1 MIDDLVDTYPMPDLV
16 DTDPLPDPIDP
27 ELSPMVRPEPFSA
40 RFQRLESFIHMNGLV
55 SQLTAE
61 VGQLNDNDRDVR
73 PLVNEVHR
81 TNVRSR
87 VLHTLMVQWSWLVFD
102 TGSYSDGVPSD

>member
-1 MIDDLVDTYPMPDLV
+1 MSSGSSSVSMSGTSGYSSDSDDDAFAAMRRGFSDL
-16 DTDPLPDPIDP
+16 
-27 ELSPMVRPEPFSA
+27 
-40 RFQRLESFIHMNGLV
+40 QGSFIHMNGLV